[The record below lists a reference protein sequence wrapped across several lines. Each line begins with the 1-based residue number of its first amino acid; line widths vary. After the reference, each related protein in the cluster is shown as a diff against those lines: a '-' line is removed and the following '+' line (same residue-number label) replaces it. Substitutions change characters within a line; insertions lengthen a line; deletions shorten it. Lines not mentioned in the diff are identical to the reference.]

1 MRLVLAVYLR
11 YGGVV
16 SVKDRNVPE
25 MLFYAP
31 FDQSLRELVA
41 DIGGSHVSELGR
53 AAEEALH
60 GDSRAATVYVRA
72 YQRLTRTLLGAAAES
87 RPDAFTISAAG
98 HVELQDRSGVRAGWI
113 EAALDESAAEAPFS
127 RWAALLGMREG
138 VAMYA
143 LASLRALVPDS
154 YPLDPPATDG
164 VLAISNLDAR
174 RFLRGVRRYLN
185 NADEPPLER
194 IQEIFAL
201 NYTEL
206 GALFG
211 VTRQG
216 VKDWVER
223 GVPTGRLEKVATV
236 AAIAELLERKLK
248 PERIVD
254 IARRPA
260 DAYGGLSMLDLIRQD
275 RHREL
280 LDITRSSFDWATAA

>member
-1 MRLVLAVYLR
+1 MRLALAVYLR

-16 SVKDRNVPE
+16 SVKDLNVPE

-31 FDQSLRELVA
+31 FDQPLRELLK
-41 DIGGSHVSELGR
+41 DIGGSQVNELGR

-60 GDSRAATVYVRA
+60 GDPRAATVYVRT
-72 YQRLTRTLLGAAAES
+72 YQRLTRTLLSAAAES
-87 RPDAFTISAAG
+87 RPDAFTIGAAG

-154 YPLDPPATDG
+154 YPLDPPATNG

-174 RFLRGVRRYLN
+174 RFLRGVRRCLN

-206 GALFG
+206 GSLFG

-216 VKDWVER
+216 VKDWIER
-223 GVPTGRLEKVATV
+223 GVPTGRQEKVATV
-236 AAIAELLERKLK
+236 ATIADLLERKLK
-248 PERIVD
+248 PERIGD

-260 DAYGGLSMLDLIRQD
+260 DAYGGLTMLDLIRRD

-280 LDITRSSFDWATAA
+280 LGITRRSFDWATAA

>member
-1 MRLVLAVYLR
+1 VRLALAVYLR

-41 DIGGSHVSELGR
+41 DIGGSHVELGR
-53 AAEEALH
+53 AAEEALQ
-60 GDSRAATVYVRA
+60 GDLRAATVYVRA

-206 GALFG
+206 GGLFG

-216 VKDWVER
+216 VKDWIER

-248 PERIVD
+248 PERIGD

-280 LDITRSSFDWATAA
+280 LDITRRSFDWANAA